1 MAAVYFASRRGFNG
15 IGYCVILLFLGM
27 AAQSCA
33 TISQWN
39 SQMALSEAVPV
50 AKQTTIKPTTKTV
63 QRGKGSWYG
72 PGFRGKKT
80 ASGERFNPAELTA
93 AHKTFP
99 LGSKAKVTNLK
110 NGKTVK
116 VEITD
121 RGPFVEGRIIDLS
134 KAAAEKLGMIGSGT
148 VPVRVELLSD
158 FRSASGLKR

>member
-1 MAAVYFASRRGFNG
+1 MV
-15 IGYCVILLFLGM
+15 
-27 AAQSCA
+27 AQSCA
-33 TISQWN
+33 TISPWN
-39 SQMALSEAVPV
+39 SQTALPQAAPAV
-50 AKQTTIKPTTKTV
+50 KQTTIKPMTKTV
-63 QRGKGSWYG
+63 QRGDASWYG

-80 ASGERFNPAELTA
+80 ASGDSFDQAELTA

-110 NGKTVK
+110 NGNTVE

-148 VPVRVELLSD
+148 APVQVELLSE
-158 FRSASGLKR
+158 SALR